1 MSNSYTPAAKL
12 FGRRIRIMYVAVLV
26 LLFTARMWSVHGVH
40 GFLETDAAHGKMA
53 GIAGRLTGRSIE
65 VTHAVFVRVY
75 APQTAAADI
84 VLGAARLAPNGAA
97 PSGVQVGRTADLVE
111 RSIEDWLAQ
120 HAEVARLLAQVC
132 AGGDALCAHFHAL
145 DGEMLAVAAS
155 ARAAARAP
163 PADRTAA
170 LGRLAAVQGTYLAAA
185 NAWVDELAARFT
197 AETKTQWHTL
207 LLWALAQV
215 LATALIVAVIV
226 EPVIRRLQR
235 ERSQVDRAAERQTR
249 LAAIVERTGSAVII
263 SDPKGRI
270 EWVNQGFER
279 LTGYPIAAV
288 AGRRQD
294 EVLCGD
300 RTDPATRA
308 ALRAA
313 IDTGSGCQVELLN
326 YTRDGGEYWAH
337 IDFQPIRSAGGAL
350 TSFMAI
356 CTDVSERKRAQ
367 DVRHELL
374 GRLQKMGSQLPGM
387 VYQFRLRPDGTSHF
401 PYASEG
407 IRQIYGVSPES
418 VREDAGGV
426 FAVLHPDDV
435 PRVHAA
441 IVSSAAQLEQWRD
454 EYRVRLADGR
464 ERWVLGNAVPE
475 REPDGSVLWH
485 GFITDVT
492 ERRNAMQ
499 AIADARTLLQ
509 SVLDAATE
517 AAIIATDVWG
527 LITVFNSGAE
537 RMLQYKAAEMVGC
550 ADPLALHLESEVIE
564 RSRELTAL
572 CGRPIKGLETLTYA
586 AQQGGFSIRECTYVR
601 KDRSRLTVSLTV
613 TAIRNAAGEI
623 NGYLSVATDVTER
636 RRARETLVA
645 AKEAAERAN
654 RAKSEFL
661 ATMSHEIRTP
671 MNGVLGFANL
681 LRDTP
686 LDDEQRDFVRTI
698 ETSGQNLLAIIN
710 DILDF
715 SKIEAGAMTL
725 ENIPFDLSDA
735 IEEVVVLMAGKA
747 EQKRLELGLSIEPTV
762 PERIV
767 ADPGRLKQI
776 LVNLIGNA
784 IKFTS
789 LGWVHVEVTA
799 IGRDEN
805 QELRVSVRDTGIGI
819 PKAAQAALFQKFS
832 QADASTTRRYGGT
845 GLGLAICRQ
854 LIDLM
859 GGKIGIDSTPG
870 AGSTFWFTMPVKA
883 IDATGPSAAPQEI
896 AGRRVLIVDD
906 LEMNR
911 RVLESEL
918 KSWGAE
924 CTSVEG
930 GRQALAALE
939 QAFAAGRP
947 FHVAL
952 IDHLI
957 PDVDGAELGQMLH
970 ADPRF
975 GELRLILLTLSEQLG
990 NAREL
995 LERGFS
1001 AYLTKPVVR
1010 SRLLREAM
1018 GRALLPW
1025 TAPPPKLADAS
1036 QEPAEAVAAAA
1047 GNLIRVLVVEDNSVN
1062 QLVAVRLLE
1071 RLGCRVDVAANGAE
1085 AVQMATRLPYGLIF
1099 MDCHM
1104 PEMDGFE
1111 ATLEIRRR
1119 ERELGLTA
1127 MPIVALTASVL
1138 QEDRDRCVSAGMDD
1152 IIGKPV
1158 QPAELAQIL
1167 RRFVPKDAAGVAA

>member
-1 MSNSYTPAAKL
+1 MSNSFTPAAKL
-12 FGRRIRIMYVAVLV
+12 FGRQIRIAYIAVLV
-26 LLFTARMWSVHGVH
+26 LLFLARMWSVHGVH
-40 GFLETDAAHGKMA
+40 GFLAADAGHGEMV
-53 GIAGRLTGRSIE
+53 GVAGRLPGQSAE
-65 VTHAVFVRVY
+65 VAHAAFVRVY
-75 APQTAAADI
+75 APQSAPDDI
-84 VLGAARLAPNGAA
+84 LERK
-97 PSGVQVGRTADLVE
+97 VE
-111 RSIEDWLAQ
+111 NWLAQ
-120 HAEVARLLAQVC
+120 HAKAAQHLEQVC
-132 AGGDALCAHFHAL
+132 TGGDPLCVHFRAL
-145 DGEMLAVAAS
+145 GTRMLAVAAG
-155 ARAAARAP
+155 ARAAVAAP
-163 PADRTAA
+163 PAERSAA
-170 LGRLAAVQGTYLAAA
+170 FGRLAALQGDYAAGA
-185 NAWVDELAARFT
+185 DAWVDELAAHFT
-197 AETKTQWHTL
+197 QETKSQQRML
-207 LLWALAQV
+207 LLWAIAQV
-215 LATALIVAVIV
+215 LVTALLVAVVV

-235 ERSQVDRAAERQTR
+235 ERSDGDRAAERQNR
-249 LAAIVERTGSAVII
+249 LVAIVERTGSAVVI
-263 SDPKGRI
+263 SDRQGRI
-270 EWVNQGFER
+270 EWVNEGFVR
-279 LTGYPIAAV
+279 LTGYPIEAV
-288 AGRRQD
+288 AGRGQD
-294 EVLCGD
+294 EVLCGEQ
-300 RTDPATRA
+300 TDPAART

-313 IDTGSGCQVELLN
+313 IDAGNGCQVELLN
-326 YTRDGGEYWAH
+326 YTRDGGAYWAH
-337 IDFQPIRSAGGAL
+337 VDFQPIRSTGGGL

-356 CTDVSERKRAQ
+356 CTDITERKRAQ

-387 VYQFRLRPDGTSHF
+387 LYQYRLRPDGSSHV
-401 PYASEG
+401 PYSSEG
-407 IRQIYGVSPES
+407 IRQIFGVSPDS
-418 VREDAGGV
+418 VREDAAGV

-435 PRVHAA
+435 PRVRETIAE
-441 IVSSAAQLEQWRD
+441 SAAQLKQWR
-454 EYRVRLADGR
+454 EEFRVRLADGR
-464 ERWVLGNAVPE
+464 ERWVLGNAAPE
-475 REPDGSVLWH
+475 RESDGSVLWH
-485 GFITDVT
+485 GFATDVT
-492 ERRNAMQ
+492 ERRNATQ

-537 RMLQYKAAEMVGC
+537 RMLQYTAAEMVGR
-550 ADPLALHLESEVIE
+550 ADPLVLHLESEVLA
-564 RSRELTAL
+564 RSGELTEL
-572 CGRPIKGLETLTYA
+572 CGRPIEGLETLTYA

-601 KDRSRLTVSLTV
+601 KDRSRLTVSLSV

-636 RRARETLVA
+636 RRARETLLA

-686 LDDEQRDFVRTI
+686 LDAEQRDFVRTI

-725 ENIPFDLSDA
+725 EKIPFDLPEA
-735 IEEVVVLMAGKA
+735 IEEVVALMSGKA
-747 EQKRLELGLSIEPTV
+747 EEKRLELVLSIAPAT

-789 LGWVHVEVTA
+789 LGCVHVEATA
-799 IGRDEN
+799 IGES
-805 QELRVSVRDTGIGI
+805 ELKVSVRDTGIGI
-819 PKAAQAALFQKFS
+819 PLAAQAALFQKFT

-859 GGKIGIDSTPG
+859 GGRIGIDSAPG
-870 AGSTFWFTMPVKA
+870 AGSTFWFTMPIHVA
-883 IDATGPSAAPQEI
+883 ESTDSSPAPREL
-896 AGRRVLIVDD
+896 AGHRVLIVDD

-918 KSWGAE
+918 QGWGAE

-930 GRQALAALE
+930 GRQALAALQ
-939 QAFAAGRP
+939 QALAAGRP
-947 FHVAL
+947 FGVAL
-952 IDHLI
+952 IDHLM

-975 GELRLILLTLSEQLG
+975 AELKLILLTLGEQLG
-990 NAREL
+990 SAREL

-1010 SRLLREAM
+1010 SRLLRDVM
-1018 GRALLPW
+1018 RSALLP
-1025 TAPPPKLADAS
+1025 AAS
-1036 QEPAEAVAAAA
+1036 QPAKPVAASQARA
-1047 GNLIRVLVVEDNSVN
+1047 EISAPANLIRVLVAEDNSVN
-1062 QLVAVRLLE
+1062 QMVAVRLLE
-1071 RLGCRVDVAANGAE
+1071 RLGCRVDVAGNGAE
-1085 AVQMATRLPYGLIF
+1085 AVQMATRLPYSLIF

-1111 ATLEIRRR
+1111 ATLKIRRHESDR
-1119 ERELGLTA
+1119 GLMA

-1138 QEDRDRCVSAGMDD
+1138 QEDRDRCMSAGMDE

-1158 QPAELAQIL
+1158 QPAELAQVL
-1167 RRFVPKDAAGVAA
+1167 RRFGPKDTAGIAAA